1 MAAVSGAVRLL
12 AVPIAGRET
21 ASSRIRLYDL
31 VARLPGRFAATIASP
46 GGDADLHR
54 HGPGQF
60 DVVYVQK
67 DARPAVVDFCRR
79 AADAGV
85 PVVYDI
91 DDDFGTWPGMA
102 EEAMCD
108 LATTVTVDSQ
118 GRASAL
124 SRHVRTEPVV
134 LPCMIDLAGESARPG
149 LRPPPRDVARVASFG
164 NRVSLR
170 NTVPYLAAVPAS
182 IDTYVIGPPDAAGE
196 LPGLRLV
203 PFNLGA
209 FVADLLPADVFVL
222 AHGKQEAPLKDNNRL
237 IMAMSLGVPS
247 IVSPSP
253 AYLEVLAGLGLD
265 WLACRPGDVGDRL
278 ARLADPVVR
287 SEVGRI
293 GFEYA
298 WANYRPERCA
308 SLLTSVLDAARVQ
321 AS

>member
-1 MAAVSGAVRLL
+1 M
-12 AVPIAGRET
+12 
-21 ASSRIRLYDL
+21 
-31 VARLPGRFAATIASP
+31 
-46 GGDADLHR
+46 
-54 HGPGQF
+54 
-60 DVVYVQK
+60 QK
-67 DARPAVVDFCRR
+67 DARAAVVDFCRR
-79 AADAGV
+79 ASDV

-124 SRHVRTEPVV
+124 SRHVRAEPV
-134 LPCMIDLAGESARPG
+134 LPCMIDLVGESARPG
-149 LRPPPRDVARVASFG
+149 LRPPPRDVAKVASFG

-203 PFNLGA
+203 PFNLGT

-222 AHGKQEAPLKDNNRL
+222 AHGEQEAPLKDNNRL
-237 IMAMSLGVPS
+237 IMVMSLGVPS
-247 IVSPSP
+247 IMSPSP

-265 WLACRPGDVGDRL
+265 WQACRPGDVDDRL
-278 ARLADPVVR
+278 TRLADPVVR
-287 SEVGRI
+287 GEVGRI

-308 SLLTSVLDAARVQ
+308 SLLTSVLGAARVQ
-321 AS
+321 AA